1 MVVMMMVAA
10 NIIGFGGRAAAGSSG
25 IHTVDDTEEK
35 RGGCAFIYLLTFPA
49 ILVLHYIAFILYN
62 QIIDSILSDQYT
74 SYLRIE
80 IMKSFELWQLASGI
94 CVQCT

>member
-1 MVVMMMVAA
+1 M
-10 NIIGFGGRAAAGSSG
+10 
-25 IHTVDDTEEK
+25 DDTEEK

-49 ILVLHYIAFILYN
+49 ISVLHYIAFILYN
-62 QIIDSILSDQYT
+62 QTIDSILSDQYN